1 MSRMVEKGE
10 MVYVL
15 TSPAG
20 ETLTVTVLPTVEAT
34 FLMVTNVPALGNVL
48 MVRVGVAS
56 FLFTNKYLPHASVPS
71 VILVEMVETH
81 PRKLAQPAMVTSD
94 VMVLTFRLLI
104 WAVVLDSD
112 VPTRLVN

>member
-1 MSRMVEKGE
+1 

-15 TSPAG
+15 KSPKDD
-20 ETLTVTVLPTVEAT
+20 TLTVTVLPTVEAT
-34 FLMVTNVPALGNVL
+34 FLIVTNVPALGSVL
-48 MVRVGVAS
+48 SVRIGVAS
-56 FLFTNKYLPHASVPS
+56 FLLTNKYLPHASVPN
-71 VILVEMVETH
+71 VIVVEIVETH

-104 WAVVLDSD
+104 CAVVLDSD